1 MSNVLEIVSK
11 YSIIPHLY
19 LKHLMKFFEID
30 VKITMIDIVEFSIGR
45 IRNTK
50 NNIGTT
56 MQYPVIPEFSSFP
69 SVALGCLR
77 TLVSNRFK
85 ENYIF
90 ENHLES
96 FRNYYSNYFS
106 LKVLLFYQLSRINTY
121 SLNKSMNY

>member
-1 MSNVLEIVSK
+1 MSYVLELVKK
-11 YSIIPHLY
+11 YFTNFSFY

-56 MQYPVIPEFSSFP
+56 VQYPVIPEFFSFP

-96 FRNYYSNYFS
+96 FRNYYSNCFS
-106 LKVLLFYQLSRINTY
+106 LKLLLFYQLNRINTY